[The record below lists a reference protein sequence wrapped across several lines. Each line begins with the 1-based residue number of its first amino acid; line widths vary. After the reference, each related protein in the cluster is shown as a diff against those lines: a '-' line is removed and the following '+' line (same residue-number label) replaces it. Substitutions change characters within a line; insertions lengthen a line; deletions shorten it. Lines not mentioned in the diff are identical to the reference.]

1 METRWRYFSLTA
13 NEEGVEV
20 QTVVGSERER
30 LDPIIDASFEGWY
43 QRHAKRTLREIEIV
57 LEASAAEK
65 RVGLAMLKKLD
76 SEKGYVYYIAVL
88 PEYRGKKIGSRL
100 LDKSL
105 DYLSEHGSTI
115 VFASLI
121 QEHEEASYLFT
132 SRGFVKTN
140 YGELAKRFG
149 KLHAINLYRKMLV
162 VSGEVVVYKE
172 LVKKPNSN

>member
-1 METRWRYFSLTA
+1 MAA
-13 NEEGVEV
+13 NEDVRIQV
-20 QTVVGSERER
+20 VVGSERQR

-43 QRHAKRTLREIEIV
+43 QRHAKRTLREIETV
-57 LEASAAEK
+57 FEANVAEK
-65 RVGLAMLKKLD
+65 SAGLAMLKKLD

-105 DYLSEHGSTI
+105 DYLFEHGATI
-115 VFASLI
+115 VFASLM
-121 QEHEEASYLFT
+121 QEHEEANYLFS

-140 YGELAKRFG
+140 YGDLAKRYG
-149 KLHAINLYRKMLV
+149 KLHTVNLYRKMLV

-172 LVKKPNSN
+172 VVKKIDSS